1 MKHFTYII
9 NIWILALTAISC
21 TNEELTDN
29 RLLNN
34 KDSESTVTLNFTIP
48 SMTDVNISRAAVAE
62 PIEDLLVFVFDEKGD
77 LMTSN
82 PISFNKNELTD
93 GSNGG
98 MQTSHYPALGQYA
111 TTGWVRFSLKEPGNG
126 KDIDKDTPAQIYL
139 VGNAEYLTNNSIF
152 TEETF
157 TKIQSAKTFTALTK
171 LICEYQTRVDRQEDH
186 FLLAGAVLSYDG
198 GTYYLNGDYSFP
210 LSEWK
215 NYTIN
220 LFRTDAKV
228 DFEISS
234 AEGCTFTPTSYQV
247 CNAPK
252 KTYLFW
258 QYYIQQGGTVNDNS
272 FKDVF
277 NKDAGNNK
285 EEFFDAAPIGIIDS
299 NQFTFYIGENLKRC
313 QTMNS
318 SNLTEKQKLNFREKH
333 IISENGEYVFTNAP
347 ELGTYVIL
355 KGIFE
360 GSSKVDG
367 KEVPVKAEVSYIIHL
382 GFRNK
387 ANNTNPQWG
396 DYNGDVNDY
405 ITKRNYH
412 YTYHIKVKGVNDIV
426 TEVTDGKENM
436 SAAEGEVT
444 IEKEEVITLTNN
456 APTAT
461 ITLKKSESVTL
472 AEEKTNTAW
481 ITVNGESFNN
491 WISQQ
496 PAGGKYSFTAETPEE
511 EVADRQVVLL
521 ATRTSTDGRSKI
533 IRRITVKQT
542 VS

>member
-1 MKHFTYII
+1 MKHFAYII
-9 NIWILALTAISC
+9 NIWILALTAVSC

-29 RLLNN
+29 RLSDN
-34 KDSESTVTLNFTIP
+34 KDPERTVTLNFAMP

-111 TTGWVRFSLKEPGNG
+111 TTGWVRFSLNKLSNG
-126 KDIDKDTPAQIYL
+126 GYDESTPVQIYL
-139 VGNAEYLTNNSIF
+139 VGNAEYLTNKSTF
-152 TEETF
+152 TEGTF
-157 TKIQSAKTFTALTK
+157 TEIQSAKTFKDLTK
-171 LICEYQTRVDRQEDH
+171 LICEYQTEVDRKEDH

-198 GTYYLNGDYSFP
+198 GTNYLNGYYLLP

-215 NYTIN
+215 NNTIN

-258 QYYIQQGGTVNDNS
+258 QYYIQQGGTVDDNS

-277 NKDAGNNK
+277 NKDAGKKK
-285 EEFFDAAPIGIIDS
+285 EDFFDTAPIELTGL
-299 NQFTFYIGENLKRC
+299 NQFTFYIGENLKKC
-313 QTMNS
+313 QQTINA
-318 SNLTEKQKLNFREKH
+318 LKEKEKLNRREKH
-333 IISENGEYVFTNAP
+333 TISENGEYVFTNAP
-347 ELGTYVIL
+347 ALGTYVIL

-360 GSSKVDG
+360 GSLTVDEEKVS
-367 KEVPVKAEVSYIIHL
+367 VKAEVSYIIHL

-387 ANNTNPQWG
+387 ADNTNPQWG
-396 DYNGDVNDY
+396 DYNGDANDY

-472 AEEKTNTAW
+472 EETTNTTW

>member
-1 MKHFTYII
+1 MKHFAYII
-9 NIWILALTAISC
+9 NIWILALTAVSC

-29 RLLNN
+29 RLSDN
-34 KDSESTVTLNFTIP
+34 KDPERTVTLNFAMP

-111 TTGWVRFSLKEPGNG
+111 TTGWVRFPLNELSNG
-126 KDIDKDTPAQIYL
+126 GYDESTRAQIYL

-171 LICEYQTRVDRQEDH
+171 LICEYQTEVDCREDH

-198 GTYYLNGDYSFP
+198 GTDYLEGYYLFP
-210 LSEWK
+210 LAEWK

-234 AEGCTFTPTSYQV
+234 SEGCTFTPTSYQV

-258 QYYIQQGGTVNDNS
+258 QYYIQQGGTVNDSS

-285 EEFFDAAPIGIIDS
+285 EDFFDTAPIELTGL

-313 QTMNS
+313 QKTTDD
-318 SNLTEKQKLNFREKH
+318 SNLTEKAKLNRREKH
-333 IISENGEYVFTNAP
+333 TISENGEYVFTNAP

-355 KGIFE
+355 KGTFE
-360 GSSKVDG
+360 GSSTVDE
-367 KEVPVKAEVSYIIHL
+367 KKVPVKAEVSYIIHL

-412 YTYHIKVKGVNDIV
+412 YTYHIMVKGVNDIV

-444 IEKEEVITLTNN
+444 IEEEVITLTNN

-472 AEEKTNTAW
+472 AEEKTTNTAW
-481 ITVNGESFNN
+481 ITVEGEPFND
-491 WISQQ
+491 WISKKR
-496 PAGGKYSFTAETPEE
+496 AKEKYSFTANTPEE
-511 EVADRQVVLL
+511 EVADRQIVLL
-521 ATRTSTDGRSKI
+521 ATRTSSDGRSKI

>member
-1 MKHFTYII
+1 MKHFAYII
-9 NIWILALTAISC
+9 NIWILALTAVSC

-29 RLLNN
+29 RLSDN
-34 KDSESTVTLNFTIP
+34 KDPERTVTLNFAMP

-62 PIEDLLVFVFDEKGD
+62 PIEDLLVFVFDKKGD

-157 TKIQSAKTFTALTK
+157 TKIQSAKTFKDLTK

-412 YTYHIKVKGVNDIV
+412 YTYHIMVKGVNDIV

>member
-1 MKHFTYII
+1 MKHFAYII
-9 NIWILALTAISC
+9 NIWILALTAVSC

-29 RLLNN
+29 QLLNN
-34 KDSESTVTLNFTIP
+34 KDSESTVILNFTIP

-82 PISFNKNELTD
+82 PISFNKNKLTD

-111 TTGWVRFSLKEPGNG
+111 TTGWVRFPLNELSNG
-126 KDIDKDTPAQIYL
+126 GHDESTPVQIYL

-152 TEETF
+152 TEKTF

-171 LICEYQTRVDRQEDH
+171 LICEYQTEVDCREDH

-198 GTYYLNGDYSFP
+198 GTDYLNGDYSFP

-258 QYYIQQGGTVNDNS
+258 QYYIQQGGTVNDSS

-285 EEFFDAAPIGIIDS
+285 EDFFDAAPIGIIDS

-333 IISENGEYVFTNAP
+333 TISENGEYVFTNAP

-367 KEVPVKAEVSYIIHL
+367 KEVPVKADVSYIIHL

-412 YTYHIKVKGVNDIV
+412 YTYHIMVKGVNDIV

-456 APTAT
+456 APTAI